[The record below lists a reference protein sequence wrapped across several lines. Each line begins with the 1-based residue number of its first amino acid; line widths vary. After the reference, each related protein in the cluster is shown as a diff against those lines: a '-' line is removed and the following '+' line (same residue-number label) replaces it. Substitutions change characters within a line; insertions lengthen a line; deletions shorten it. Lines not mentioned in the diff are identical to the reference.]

1 MRLQQEI
8 NGYAILQ
15 HTLEEPCFA
24 SIAFANNNNKPYI
37 TLKQAGKLSAAT
49 GSSTFFNIQAV
60 YYLVINL

>member
-15 HTLEEPCFA
+15 HTLEEPGGV
-24 SIAFANNNNKPYI
+24 SIAFANNNNPHI

-49 GSSTFFNIQAV
+49 GSSKFFNIQAV